1 MTDNNEAAAQP
12 EQPQGGQLG
21 IQKIYVKDLSFE
33 SPNAP
38 QIFRGEWQPHVDV
51 QLSNKAQKLEDDVY
65 EVTLTV
71 TVTVKHEE
79 QTSYLIEVQQAGVF
93 TITGFQ
99 EQHTTAMMATVCPN
113 ILFPFARE
121 AISDVATRGGFPQLL
136 LAPVNFEAMY
146 AQELQRQQTAAPGA
160 DGTEGA
166 EVTAH

>member
-21 IQKIYVKDLSFE
+21 IQKIYIKDLSFE

-38 QIFRGEWQPHVDV
+38 QVFREEWKPHVDV
-51 QLSNKAQKLEDDVY
+51 QLANKAQKLEDDIY

-71 TVTVKHEE
+71 TVTVKHEDK
-79 QTSYLIEVQQAGVF
+79 TSYLIEVQQAGVF
-93 TITGFQ
+93 TIAGFL

-146 AQELQRQQTAAPGA
+146 AQELQRQQAVAA
-160 DGTEGA
+160 ESNNA
-166 EVTAH
+166 EATTH